1 MVPLGT
7 TVSGSALS
15 GGIDDTDY
23 YAIDLPK
30 AGRVGLNFKFP
41 AGLGTGPTYT
51 VSIYN
56 ANGTNLYNFDLDGSA
71 ADGTWL
77 ASQGTFLPAG
87 RAYIKIYGYSG
98 GWASWGKTY
107 TLNTT
112 LTAGTVELEP
122 NSSTSAATV
131 VPLGA
136 TISGSTLS
144 GSFDDTDYYAIDLPK
159 AGRVGLNFKFPAG
172 LGTGPP

>member
-1 MVPLGT
+1 MAAATVVPLGT

-15 GGIDDTDY
+15 GSIDDTDY

-30 AGRVGLNFKFP
+30 AGQVGLNFKFP

-56 ANGTNLYNFDLDGSA
+56 ANGTDLYNFDLDGSA

-87 RAYIKIYGYSG
+87 RAYIRSTANSG
-98 GWASWGKTY
+98 K
-107 TLNTT
+107 
-112 LTAGTVELEP
+112 
-122 NSSTSAATV
+122 
-131 VPLGA
+131 LGQD
-136 TISGSTLS
+136 LHPQH
-144 GSFDDTDYYAIDLPK
+144 DTDRGDRRTRTQQLHL
-159 AGRVGLNFKFPAG
+159 GRDGGAPGDHGFRF
-172 LGTGPP
+172 GTQRRHR